1 MELQKVRI
9 AALLLQGQ
17 GEANPRKA
25 ATRALSV
32 ALAGRIAD
40 GSLAE
45 TTLDIAAKI
54 AAGGLEALPVVEGI
68 VVAAMQ
74 KLDFQHRQNTAEPC
88 MRGRG
93 QSLSEV
99 QMERLQDAAF
109 TLSTH
114 SSNQLLKVFGLA
126 KSHKSSQTR
135 GGSGQ
140 SADDGDARP
149 TLESFCA
156 SSCGTAL
163 SRNDGAAVGALAA
176 CYENLTPITL
186 TFDETYLWQRLDAVK
201 LGDRL
206 VIVGGA
212 LPDHA
217 TVDAP
222 TAAEAAENLAP
233 MVMDFVV
240 KRSDYHDGISVSSQP
255 LGREGHSGQD
265 AARHVGQVLQSVL
278 AACHVGSICLAYD
291 NATSFQALNSF
302 LLGCPLPEAL
312 RDNPAWPQGV
322 PVRAPGLYPFGA
334 VAFRRERDGRFQVV
348 FGETTLHT
356 L

>member
-1 MELQKVRI
+1 M
-9 AALLLQGQ
+9 
-17 GEANPRKA
+17 
-25 ATRALSV
+25 

-45 TTLDIAAKI
+45 TTLDLAAKI

-126 KSHKSSQTR
+126 KSHKQSSQTR

-149 TLESFCA
+149 TLDSFCA

-163 SRNDGAAVGALAA
+163 SRNVGAAVDALAA
-176 CYENLTPITL
+176 CDENLTPITL

-201 LGDRL
+201 LGNKL

-217 TVDAP
+217 TVDAS
-222 TAAEAAENLAP
+222 TAAEAAEHLAP

-240 KRSDYHDGISVSSQP
+240 KRSDYHDGISVSSLP

-278 AACHVGSICLAYD
+278 AACLVGSICLAYD

-302 LLGCPLPEAL
+302 
-312 RDNPAWPQGV
+312 
-322 PVRAPGLYPFGA
+322 
-334 VAFRRERDGRFQVV
+334 
-348 FGETTLHT
+348 
-356 L
+356 

>member
-1 MELQKVRI
+1 MHRRDSPFGPNAEWWNFKKVRI
-9 AALLLQGQ
+9 AALLRQGQ

-126 KSHKSSQTR
+126 KSHKKARRLAEFRASLRTTGMR
-135 GGSGQ
+135 GRHSKVFVLPVAAPL
-140 SADDGDARP
+140 SAA
-149 TLESFCA
+149 TL
-156 SSCGTAL
+156 AL
-163 SRNDGAAVGALAA
+163 Q
-176 CYENLTPITL
+176 LT
-186 TFDETYLWQRLDAVK
+186 LWQL
-201 LGDRL
+201 
-206 VIVGGA
+206 
-212 LPDHA
+212 A
-217 TVDAP
+217 TK
-222 TAAEAAENLAP
+222 T
-233 MVMDFVV
+233 
-240 KRSDYHDGISVSSQP
+240 
-255 LGREGHSGQD
+255 
-265 AARHVGQVLQSVL
+265 
-278 AACHVGSICLAYD
+278 
-291 NATSFQALNSF
+291 
-302 LLGCPLPEAL
+302 
-312 RDNPAWPQGV
+312 
-322 PVRAPGLYPFGA
+322 
-334 VAFRRERDGRFQVV
+334 
-348 FGETTLHT
+348 
-356 L
+356 